1 MSISSFLN
9 ADIPKIN
16 LVLVRVGAKHR
27 ISALLNV
34 PKDRRNWDLAVS
46 CYDEICFAEGAYID
60 YQHFYQGGKWDG
72 IYNFFSEHADLIT
85 NYDYFWLVDDDIETN
100 PQQVD
105 DIFNYVKLHQFELA
119 QPALTLDSYYSHRL
133 TLECKGFLHRNTNLV
148 EIMAPILSRNILKKI
163 LPKFENTRSGFGI
176 DWYWQRLVDRPE
188 SSIAII
194 DAYPVGHR
202 RPLRQHLRGMMKK
215 EGLCPNQERQ
225 NLVEK
230 LGLRTLYAVATQGLL
245 KNGKII
251 SSRYKM
257 TWLMTNVYWQ
267 TRHLITARPW
277 FIWDFMI
284 FCWRQLFMPL
294 GLPKNN

>member
-1 MSISSFLN
+1 MSISSLLN
-9 ADIPKIN
+9 TDISKMN
-16 LVLVRVGAKHR
+16 LVLVRVGTKHR
-27 ISALLNV
+27 ISSLLNV
-34 PKDRRNWDLAVS
+34 PRDCRSWDFAVS
-46 CYDEICFAEGAYID
+46 CYEEICFGEDATID
-60 YQHFYQGGKWDG
+60 YLHFYQGGKWDG
-72 IYNFFSEHADLIT
+72 LYNFFSKHADLISR
-85 NYDYFWLVDDDIETN
+85 YDYFWLVDDDIETN

-105 DIFNYVKLHQFELA
+105 DIFKYVNLYQFELA

-148 EIMAPILSRNILKKI
+148 EIMAPILSRKILEKI

-225 NLVEK
+225 YLVET
-230 LGLRTLYAVATQGLL
+230 LDLTTLYAIATKGLL
-245 KNGKII
+245 ENGQVVA
-251 SSRYKM
+251 SRYKM
-257 TWLMTNVYWQ
+257 TWLMTKAYWQ
-267 TRHLITARPW
+267 SRHLITARPW
-277 FIWDFMI
+277 FISDFII
-284 FCWRQLFMPL
+284 FCWRQLFMSL
-294 GLPKNN
+294 GLPKK